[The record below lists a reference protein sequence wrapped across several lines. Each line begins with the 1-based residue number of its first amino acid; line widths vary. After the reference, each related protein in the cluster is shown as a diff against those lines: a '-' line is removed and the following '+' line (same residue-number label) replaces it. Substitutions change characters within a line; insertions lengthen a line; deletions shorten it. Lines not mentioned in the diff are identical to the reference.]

1 MKADALDNDTE
12 LTQVDTSSHVTTGEH
27 TTDRTEEAIEY
38 LRNTRLGKK
47 YPKSMLKGLKI
58 KERDTKKKISTSDR
72 KAKRKSQKQARKV
85 NR

>member
-1 MKADALDNDTE
+1 MNNDNLE
-12 LTQVDTSSHVTTGEH
+12 TQLEILNENTNRGEPFPPV
-27 TTDRTEEAIEY
+27 DRTAEAIEY

>member
-1 MKADALDNDTE
+1 MKADALDDNTE
-12 LTQVDTSSHVTTGEH
+12 LTQVDTSASAVGEL
-27 TTDRTEEAIEY
+27 TTDRTAEAIEY
-38 LRNTRLGKK
+38 LKNTRLGKK